1 MMSSNSTTGSI
12 DDFFQRFEK
21 IMLQAWSETGFGHIE
36 VNSERFR
43 EDKIRVIIRGST
55 SYSYVITNEE
65 VEKRMN

>member
-1 MMSSNSTTGSI
+1 MSSNSTTGSI

-55 SYSYVITNEE
+55 SYCYVITNEE